1 MRLLAVLKRVRLHQ
15 ALKSL
20 GIIGLLAMTLALGAC
35 SQDATATCKSDL
47 KGENENPPVV
57 TNATGTATA
66 TLRADG
72 TLVISGSFKDLSS
85 QLATNIA
92 GGVHLHIGAPGVN
105 GAVIASL
112 NVQAAA
118 DLLSG
123 TFSGE
128 VKLTDEQKVALEAGN
143 LYINV
148 HSVTHTGGEIR
159 GQLVKQ

>member
-1 MRLLAVLKRVRLHQ
+1 MRKI
-15 ALKSL
+15 L
-20 GIIGLLAMTLALGAC
+20 GTIGLLVMTLALGAC
-35 SQDATATCKSDL
+35 NQSTTPTYKSDL
-47 KGENENPPVV
+47 KGENENPPVT

-66 TLRADG
+66 TLKADG

-85 QLATNIA
+85 QLATDIA

-105 GAVIASL
+105 GAVVSALS
-112 NVQAAA
+112 VQAAP

-128 VKLTDEQKVALEAGN
+128 VKLTGEQKTALEAGN

-148 HSVTHTGGEIR
+148 HSATHTSGEIR